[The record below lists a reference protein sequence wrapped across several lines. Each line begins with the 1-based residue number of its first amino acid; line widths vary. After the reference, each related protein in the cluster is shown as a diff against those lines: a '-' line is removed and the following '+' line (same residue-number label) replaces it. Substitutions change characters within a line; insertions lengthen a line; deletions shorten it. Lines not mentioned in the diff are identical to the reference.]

1 MTRNAMGLLFR
12 LKGMKRVSVMHVVD
26 HIYYRGLVPLQSRVV
41 CAGVETRSADWLQ
54 AELARLRSNQVDAWR

>member
-1 MTRNAMGLLFR
+1 
-12 LKGMKRVSVMHVVD
+12 MHVVD